1 MKSIFTLLF
10 LLLAGCGIKGP
21 PLPPITEETIQ
32 QDKLNEEMKLTK
44 PNTTAAPSSTDTTP
58 AKKKK

>member
-1 MKSIFTLLF
+1 MKYFCVCLF
-10 LLLAGCGIKGP
+10 LIFAGCGIKGP

-32 QDKLNEEMKLTK
+32 QDKMKEELKLTK
-44 PNTTAAPSSTDTTP
+44 PNTTAAPSSTDATP

>member
-1 MKSIFTLLF
+1 MKVIIIA

-32 QDKLNEEMKLTK
+32 QDKLAEETKMSK
-44 PNTTAAPSSTDTTP
+44 PNTTSAPASSDATP

>member
-1 MKSIFTLLF
+1 MKFAFIALF
-10 LLLAGCGIKGP
+10 LVLAGCGIKGP

-44 PNTTAAPSSTDTTP
+44 PNTTAAPASADNTK